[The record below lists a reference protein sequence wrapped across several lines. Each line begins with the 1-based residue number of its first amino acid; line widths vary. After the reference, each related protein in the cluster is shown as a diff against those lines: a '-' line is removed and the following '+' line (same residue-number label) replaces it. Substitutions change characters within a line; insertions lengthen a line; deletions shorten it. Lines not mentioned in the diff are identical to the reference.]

1 MNTSRWKKFQK
12 HSWSGLDGRFFFDY
26 SFIDEA
32 LGLDADLQEFA
43 LTELERLERGD
54 RVNVDE
60 DRMVGHYW
68 LRAPE
73 LAPTPAITEMI
84 RKEVARVHSFSEQIR
99 TGALTPPSGKP
110 FSSLLLI
117 GIGGSALGPQLI
129 SDIFQRGDRSLHFFS
144 IDNTDPDGIA
154 LTLSQIPSLA
164 ETLVLVVSKSGGTK
178 ETRNGMVLVEK
189 VFQSQGLNFA
199 QHAVAVTGEG
209 SLLDCYAKDG
219 GWIERF
225 PMWDWVGGRT
235 SLWSTVG
242 LLPAALLGVDIDQLL
257 HGAREMDQC
266 TRAGEFAKN
275 PALTLARIWQ
285 IMAPS
290 RDMVV
295 LPYRDR
301 LLLLSRYLQQ
311 LIMESLGKEF
321 DTDGNTVHEGI
332 AVYGN
337 KGSTDQHAYV
347 QQLRDGRDNV
357 FACFLEV
364 LQECVSFD
372 GNGRDFQSICGE
384 EVESGVAAG
393 DYLQGFLLGTR
404 SALYEKGRPSVM
416 LSLSTLN
423 EYTLGALLALF
434 ERTVSFYASFAKI
447 NAYHQPGVEAGK
459 KAAERIVQLKKDV
472 VSLLKQDS
480 TKARTVEEI
489 ALELSSEEQIEI
501 FKILERLT
509 ANEKVQK
516 SVVSEDPFACQYQLT
531 QNG

>member
-1 MNTSRWKKFQK
+1 MNTSQWKKFQEY
-12 HSWSGLDGRFFFDY
+12 SWSGLEGRFFFDY
-26 SFIDEA
+26 SFIDDVI
-32 LGLDADLQEFA
+32 GLDADIQDFA
-43 LTELERLERGD
+43 LAEMERLERGE
-54 RVNVDE
+54 RVNIDE

-73 LAPTPAITEMI
+73 LAPTAPITDAIQKELSRVRSFAESI
-84 RKEVARVHSFSEQIR
+84 RN
-99 TGALTPPSGKP
+99 GASCAPSGKP
-110 FSSLLLI
+110 FASLLLI

-129 SDIFQRGDRSLHFFS
+129 SDVFQRGERSLHFFS

-178 ETRNGMVLVEK
+178 ETRNGMVLVEQA
-189 VFQSQGLNFA
+189 FQLQGLHFA
-199 QHAVAVTGEG
+199 RHAVAITGDG
-209 SLLDCYAKDG
+209 SLLDCYAREG

-242 LLPAALLGVDIDQLL
+242 LLPAALLGINIDLFLQ
-257 HGAREMDQC
+257 GAREMDAC
-266 TRAGEFAKN
+266 TRVGEFAKN

-301 LLLLSRYLQQ
+301 LLLFSRYLQQ
-311 LIMESLGKEF
+311 LIMESLGKEY
-321 DTDGNTVHEGI
+321 DTAGNPVHEGI

-357 FACFLEV
+357 FACFIEV
-364 LQECVSFD
+364 LEERVSFE
-372 GNGRDFQSICGE
+372 GNDADYQTICE
-384 EVESGVAAG
+384 MEVEDGATAG
-393 DYLQGFLLGTR
+393 DYLQGFLLGTQ

-434 ERTVSFYASFAKI
+434 ERAVSFYASFTKI

-459 KAAERIVQLKKDV
+459 KAAERIVQLKKEIL
-472 VSLLKQDS
+472 SLLKQDS

-501 FKILERLT
+501 FKILERLA
-509 ANEKVQK
+509 ANEKVRK
-516 SVVSEDPFACQYQLT
+516 NVVSEDRFACQYQLA

>member
-1 MNTSRWKKFQK
+1 MNTSQWKKFQEQ
-12 HSWSGLDGRFFFDY
+12 SWSGLDGRLSFDY
-26 SFIDEA
+26 SFIDEV
-32 LGLDADLQEFA
+32 LELDAALQDLA
-43 LTELERLERGD
+43 LADMERLEIGE
-54 RVNVDE
+54 RVNIDE

-73 LAPTPAITEMI
+73 LAPTTAITDAIQRELS
-84 RKEVARVHSFSEQIR
+84 RVRSFAESVR
-99 TGALTPPSGKP
+99 NGACCAPSGKP

-117 GIGGSALGPQLI
+117 GIGGSALGPQLV
-129 SDIFQRGDRSLHFFS
+129 SDVFQRGDRSLHFFS

-178 ETRNGMVLVEK
+178 ETRNGMVLVEQA
-189 VFQSQGLNFA
+189 FQLHELDFA
-199 QHAVAVTGEG
+199 RHAVAITGDG
-209 SLLDCYAKDG
+209 SLLDRYAKEG

-242 LLPAALLGVDIDQLL
+242 LLPAALLGINIDLFLQ
-257 HGAREMDQC
+257 GAREMDAC
-266 TRAGEFAKN
+266 TRVGEFRKN
-275 PALTLARIWQ
+275 PALILAHIWQ

-301 LLLLSRYLQQ
+301 LLLFSRYLQQ
-311 LIMESLGKEF
+311 LIMESLGKEY
-321 DTDGNTVHEGI
+321 DTAGNPVHEGI

-357 FACFLEV
+357 FAFFIEV
-364 LQECVSFD
+364 LEERVSFD
-372 GNGRDFQSICGE
+372 GNSTEYQSICDM
-384 EVESGVAAG
+384 EVEDGVTAG

-423 EYTLGALLALF
+423 EYTLGALLALL
-434 ERTVSFYASFAKI
+434 ERAVSFYASLAKI

-459 KAAERIVQLKKDV
+459 KAAERVVQLKREI
-472 VSLLKQDS
+472 VSLLEQDP
-480 TKARTVEEI
+480 TRARTVEEI

-501 FKILERLT
+501 FKIVERLT
-509 ANEKVQK
+509 ANKMVRK
-516 SVVSEDPFACQYQLT
+516 NVVSEDRFACQYQLT
-531 QNG
+531 QNS